1 MELPGKKRGRPVILG
16 EKIDAIIQKY
26 ILSLRERGG
35 AIYTAIVIAGA
46 NETVKSMDR
55 TWLTELTG

>member
-1 MELPGKKRGRPVILG
+1 MELPGKKRGRSVILG
-16 EKIDAIIQKY
+16 EKIDAIVQKY
-26 ILSLRERGG
+26 ILTLRERGG
-35 AIYTAIVIAGA
+35 AICTAIVIAGA